1 MADHLVTD
9 GPPNKRPKLTD
20 PFQGTSDSSG
30 KLLDYNFQ
38 LADRLIFL
46 NCMHQTW
53 LNNEYRTEVY
63 YLTITKIG

>member
-30 KLLDYNFQ
+30 KLLDFNFSSGGE
-38 LADRLIFL
+38 AYF
-46 NCMHQTW
+46 
-53 LNNEYRTEVY
+53 
-63 YLTITKIG
+63 

>member
-38 LADRLIFL
+38 LADRLIFKL
-46 NCMHQTW
+46 HASN
-53 LNNEYRTEVY
+53 LA
-63 YLTITKIG
+63 K